1 MGTAATNKEKLMK
14 CSITDQPLSPGR
26 NARIV
31 AVRPSEANTVAF
43 VSLGANLDEQPAE
56 RINELFNVEDYTAIT
71 QWRIVWNPPN
81 IGKFET
87 INGVNCLSVDGES
100 IPFPRN
106 VKSFDEV
113 REPFQRIKEFTTPR
127 ALRGTAAG

>member
-1 MGTAATNKEKLMK
+1 MK

-31 AVRPSEANTVAF
+31 AVRPNEANTVAF

-71 QWRIVWNPPN
+71 LWRIVWNPPN

-87 INGVNCLSVDGES
+87 IKGVNCLSVDGES

-106 VKSFDEV
+106 VTSFDEV
-113 REPFQRIKEFTTPR
+113 REQFQRIKEFTTHR
-127 ALRGTAAG
+127 ALRGTAAGFEATTA